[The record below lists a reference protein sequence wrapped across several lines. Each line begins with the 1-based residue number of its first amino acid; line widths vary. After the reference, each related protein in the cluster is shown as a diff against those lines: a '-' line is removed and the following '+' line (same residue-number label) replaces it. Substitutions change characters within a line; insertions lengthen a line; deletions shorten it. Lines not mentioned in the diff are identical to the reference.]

1 MLGLRAFDF
10 WLPWFA
16 DQLLYC
22 WHSEYLVNLFF
33 ARSKTA
39 RLIFALRDRNT
50 KNRNRLRLLDKR
62 GGFSEDRSN
71 CLDLDHSKMK
81 YSEATLEVFRVRIG
95 GYALD
100 VNNHLMENTDKMN
113 FSFKIID

>member
-1 MLGLRAFDF
+1 MQLN
-10 WLPWFA
+10 FA
-16 DQLLYC
+16 PR
-22 WHSEYLVNLFF
+22 V
-33 ARSKTA
+33 
-39 RLIFALRDRNT
+39 RNT

-62 GGFSEDRSN
+62 GGFSEDRSKR
-71 CLDLDHSKMK
+71 LDLDHSKMK

>member
-1 MLGLRAFDF
+1 MAALVSGSAAVSLAFR
-10 WLPWFA
+10 LPRISQF
-16 DQLLYC
+16 L
-22 WHSEYLVNLFF
+22 WHSIAVQLNL
-33 ARSKTA
+33 
-39 RLIFALRDRNT
+39 ALRVRNA

-62 GGFSEDRSN
+62 GGFSEDRSKRS
-71 CLDLDHSKMK
+71 DLDHSKMK

-100 VNNHLMENTDKMN
+100 VNNHLMENTDEMN